1 MGFQNRGFTDKKK
14 KNHFAFFLFGDS
26 VPVLAPPAFGQSS
39 IVVAIHVEERG
50 VGGAVFDRAG

>member
-1 MGFQNRGFTDKKK
+1 MGFQNRGFTDKK

-50 VGGAVFDRAG
+50 